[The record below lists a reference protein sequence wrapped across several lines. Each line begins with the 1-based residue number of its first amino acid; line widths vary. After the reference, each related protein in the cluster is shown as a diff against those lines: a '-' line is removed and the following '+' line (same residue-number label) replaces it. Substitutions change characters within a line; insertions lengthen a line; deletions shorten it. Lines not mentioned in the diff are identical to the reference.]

1 MTETLDQKQG
11 ASDAGVPPLPHHHNR
26 KPRAREVSSRFMS
39 PVVSSSSSSTSGD
52 VKSPLP
58 KHAISTIPAVTS
70 PAESHASRYY
80 QQQQRCSKSN
90 IVLQQRRPQEQEP
103 PLFCCTDETTSPT
116 SDTPLGSHNN
126 NNKNNRSSS
135 SVVMSLQRKPRAGM
149 KLYKENNNGE
159 TTVQMKQQQ
168 QHPDLSQAKGKSLQ
182 GRNGINISSVVTQS
196 SSSSS
201 SSRPRPDTPVVVTER
216 IIPSRFRHSTQ
227 NFQRQTNIGAGG
239 GVVPAGAPTSVAA
252 KLLLS
257 SGLSMSAQHSSSSY
271 HDPQE
276 ARSVCDRDPEEC
288 SIITYASAS
297 SIQNSRLWSASDIM
311 RSSMP
316 EGDTRLLAA
325 ERSCSSST
333 TTSTSVSD
341 SSNFSK
347 FSPCSRSLNFSSLS
361 SCCEHPSSIVHPLKT
376 PVSVSL
382 LSKPSAKMGSFFMP
396 PHHPTCIKLGAD
408 ARKGR
413 KVFTHQEDVHSL
425 KLLHNHYLQ
434 WRFANA
440 KADLSLH
447 AQRRETEIKICSL
460 GVKISDLLDAVK
472 KKRIELGLLIRIRT
486 LSTILEAHMPY
497 LDEWSALEEE
507 YSTSLSGAIHSLEN
521 SLLQLPVSGHVQVDT
536 REIVEALNSAIK
548 MMEIIGVH
556 VKSLMP
562 KAEEMD
568 SLILELARVIGGE
581 RTCIEECGDLLF
593 KNYTSQVE
601 NYSLRGH
608 IMQLHRSSN
617 CLQLQEE

>member
-11 ASDAGVPPLPHHHNR
+11 ASDAGVPPLPHYNR
-26 KPRAREVSSRFMS
+26 RPRAREVSSRFMS
-39 PVVSSSSSSTSGD
+39 PMVSFSSSSSTSGD

-58 KHAISTIPAVTS
+58 KHAISTSPAVTS
-70 PAESHASRYY
+70 PAESQASRYY
-80 QQQQRCSKSN
+80 QQQQRSSKSTT
-90 IVLQQRRPQEQEP
+90 VLQRRPQEQEP
-103 PLFCCTDETTSPT
+103 PLFCCADETTSRS
-116 SDTPLGSHNN
+116 SDTPLGSQNN
-126 NNKNNRSSS
+126 NNNRSSS
-135 SVVMSLQRKPRAGM
+135 SVVMPLQRKPRAAV
-149 KLYKENNNGE
+149 KLYKENNNGAE

-168 QHPDLSQAKGKSLQ
+168 HHHPDLLQAKGKSLQ
-182 GRNGINISSVVTQS
+182 GRNGNNISSVATP

-227 NFQRQTNIGAGG
+227 NFQRQTNIGAGAG
-239 GVVPAGAPTSVAA
+239 AVPAGAPTSAAA

-257 SGLSMSAQHSSSSY
+257 SGLSMSAQPSSSY
-271 HDPQE
+271 PDPQE

-288 SIITYASAS
+288 SIITYTGAS
-297 SIQNSRLWSASDIM
+297 SIQNSRVWSSSDIM

-325 ERSCSSST
+325 ERSCSTST

-347 FSPCSRSLNFSSLS
+347 FSPCSRSLNFSSS
-361 SCCEHPSSIVHPLKT
+361 SNCCEHPSSSLVHALKT

-382 LSKPSAKMGSFFMP
+382 LSKPSAKMGSFFLP

-440 KADLSLH
+440 KADLSMH
-447 AQRRETEIKICSL
+447 AQRRETEVCSDFVLSSYFLEKEKKI
-460 GVKISDLLDAVK
+460 
-472 KKRIELGLLIRIRT
+472 
-486 LSTILEAHMPY
+486 
-497 LDEWSALEEE
+497 
-507 YSTSLSGAIHSLEN
+507 
-521 SLLQLPVSGHVQVDT
+521 
-536 REIVEALNSAIK
+536 
-548 MMEIIGVH
+548 
-556 VKSLMP
+556 
-562 KAEEMD
+562 
-568 SLILELARVIGGE
+568 
-581 RTCIEECGDLLF
+581 
-593 KNYTSQVE
+593 
-601 NYSLRGH
+601 
-608 IMQLHRSSN
+608 
-617 CLQLQEE
+617 